1 MTMTLFAHAEWR
13 TEIIAEFVQ
22 RAKDTQQQIRVMV
35 VAANSGGLLVRSRTF
50 SGTNTGHHM

>member
-1 MTMTLFAHAEWR
+1 MTLFAHAEWR

-50 SGTNTGHHM
+50 SGTNPGHHM